1 MLESLQAGLKAWL
14 IPGLSA
20 LLAVA
25 ATYVI
30 YRFTLALVRHFS
42 ESRTVPR
49 LFLDAAARAL
59 GVALSLL
66 VLNGTLAAA
75 PEDLPYLAAVRQM
88 VTLLLILSLTWAV
101 VRLTSVIGEVI
112 VLLNPVLEGQ
122 WQRARKVETQTR
134 FLVRCLNILV
144 VIIGL
149 GAALMT
155 FEPVQKLGASL
166 LASAG
171 VGGIILGFAARPVLS
186 NLLAGMQIAL
196 TQPFRIDDVLFVQ
209 GEWCWVEE
217 VTATYVVLRVW
228 DLRRLIVPLQWF
240 IENPFQNWSRKNAD
254 LLGTVF
260 IWVDYT
266 MPVEPLRQEF
276 SRLLKVSPHW
286 DGKVELVQVTDSDEQ
301 AMQVRFLMSA
311 PDSSRNWE
319 LRCAVREG
327 LVTFIQQNYPAQLPR
342 LRARLVDSGGSVSE
356 ESKDGEGADGRS
368 AEARSADGKRADG
381 KNAAESSR

>member
-1 MLESLQAGLKAWL
+1 MPKLEELEAGLQAWL
-14 IPGLSA
+14 LPGLSA
-20 LLAVA
+20 LLAVV
-25 ATYVI
+25 ATYVV
-30 YRFTLALVRHFS
+30 YRLTLALIRHFS
-42 ESRTVPR
+42 ERRTVPR
-49 LFLDAAARAL
+49 LFLDAAAKAL
-59 GVALSLL
+59 GVVTSLL
-66 VLNGTLAAA
+66 VLKGMLNAS
-75 PEDLPYLAAVRQM
+75 PDDLPLLPAVKQAT
-88 VTLLLILSLTWAV
+88 TLLLILALTWAA

-122 WQRARKVETQTR
+122 WKRARKVETQTR
-134 FLVRCLNILV
+134 FLVRCLNIL
-144 VIIGL
+144 IIIMGI

-155 FEPVQKLGASL
+155 FESVQKVGASL

-196 TQPFRIDDVLFVQ
+196 TQPFRIDDVLHVQ

-240 IENPFQNWSRKNAD
+240 IENPFQNWSRNTAD
-254 LLGTVF
+254 MLGTVF

-266 MPVEPLRQEF
+266 MPIEPLRQEF
-276 SRLLKVSPHW
+276 SRLLKNTKQW
-286 DGKVELVQVTDSDEQ
+286 DGNVATVQVTDSNDQ

-311 PDSSRNWE
+311 PDSSQNWD
-319 LRCAVREG
+319 LRCAIREG

-342 LRARLVDSGGSVSE
+342 IRARLVDSPQDGSGDAFEGG
-356 ESKDGEGADGRS
+356 EST
-368 AEARSADGKRADG
+368 
-381 KNAAESSR
+381 SRGGGG